1 MMSTYRIPYFVAAN
15 LLNLA
20 LPLVI
25 ISAMS
30 KPRGQTK
37 SAPQKE
43 QLEDKSSE
51 EEEEEEEQESILSDK
66 KND

>member
-51 EEEEEEEQESILSDK
+51 EEEEEEEESILSDK